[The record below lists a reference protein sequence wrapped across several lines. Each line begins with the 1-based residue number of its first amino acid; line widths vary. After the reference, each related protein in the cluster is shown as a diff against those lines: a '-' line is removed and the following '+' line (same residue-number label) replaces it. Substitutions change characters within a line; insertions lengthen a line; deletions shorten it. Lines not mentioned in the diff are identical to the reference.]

1 MIATLG
7 LLSTTLFNY
16 AIDWMKDI
24 LSAFKRRTVQSTV
37 SQMLNT
43 LMNIVLFANNYDEMQ
58 ILVNNALTTAVR
70 IGLSVNKKKA
80 FSSYM
85 READKMLTFTEIQ
98 TLNILGPLQP

>member
-43 LMNIVLFANNYDEMQ
+43 LVLFANNYDEMQ

>member
-1 MIATLG
+1 
-7 LLSTTLFNY
+7 
-16 AIDWMKDI
+16 MKDI

-43 LMNIVLFANNYDEMQ
+43 LVLFANNYDEMQ

-80 FSSYM
+80 FSSSM